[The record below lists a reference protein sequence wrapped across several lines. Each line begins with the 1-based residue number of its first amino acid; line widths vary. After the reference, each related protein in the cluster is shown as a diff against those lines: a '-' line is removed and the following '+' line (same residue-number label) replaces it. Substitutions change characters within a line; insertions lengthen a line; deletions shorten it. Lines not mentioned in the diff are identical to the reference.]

1 LKPNPITVLT
11 YLDSQVGIDQWAV
24 PLQYWLRAGRLYGLR
39 PGEWQHAAM
48 SRVDGQLTLTV
59 RNAKHTNG
67 RGNGPVRTLQLDR
80 MIPVELNDIREM
92 LEMVDDITGEMP
104 FASLQKRVS
113 EYLHDIVRQ
122 VLKPGGGAVATW
134 PTLYPLR
141 HQLLADAK
149 RTLTQPEVAAIAGH
163 ASDATAGQHYGRR
176 RSGVRAPAVAPSP
189 GDVATVRRRA
199 RAFVLAPG
207 SAPRR

>member
-1 LKPNPITVLT
+1 MRISDGCSDVCSSDL
-11 YLDSQVGIDQWAV
+11 
-24 PLQYWLRAGRLYGLR
+24 
-39 PGEWQHAAM
+39 QHAAM
-48 SRVDGQLTLTV
+48 SHIDGRTTLTV
-59 RNAKHTNG
+59 RNAKHSNG

-122 VLKPGGGAVATW
+122 VPKPGRGPVATW
-134 PTLYPLR
+134 PTLYSLR

-149 RTLTQPEVAAIAGH
+149 RTLTQPHAAAPPAARKRVVG
-163 ASDATAGQHYGRR
+163 GQEG
-176 RSGVRAPAVAPSP
+176 AN
-189 GDVATVRRRA
+189 
-199 RAFVLAPG
+199 
-207 SAPRR
+207 